1 VSSGAEGSVNVSAG
15 RYDSD
20 PSFEPQPEPEFSFE
34 IELISGEEGRE
45 LRLDQAR
52 AIRELLLWSQSRRA
66 RSYGSSRRK
75 SPDPEVKRDVI

>member
-1 VSSGAEGSVNVSAG
+1 VNVSAG

>member
-1 VSSGAEGSVNVSAG
+1 VSVSGG

-20 PSFEPQPEPEFSFE
+20 RSFEPQPEPEFSFE

-45 LRLDQAR
+45 LRLEQAR
-52 AIRELLLWSQSRRA
+52 AIRELLLWSRAKHAA
-66 RSYGSSRRK
+66 RSQESSRRK